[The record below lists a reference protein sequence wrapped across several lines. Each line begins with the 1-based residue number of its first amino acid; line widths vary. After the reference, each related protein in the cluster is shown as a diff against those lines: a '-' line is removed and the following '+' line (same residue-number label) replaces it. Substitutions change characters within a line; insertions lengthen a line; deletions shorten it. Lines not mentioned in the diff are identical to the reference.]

1 MRSPVDMIL
10 ESPITY
16 YKSQRLWKQEEK
28 GQFGRVSCSTRAS
41 VVAQTVKNLPAMHET
56 QVRCLGWKDP
66 LEKEMATHSST
77 LAWRIPRTEEPG
89 RLQSMRLQRVGHD
102 WVTLKTFFFFV
113 LVIYF
118 LSFGEI
124 YQKGSTK
131 IYQITANESF
141 YSFTW
146 EDTSLTQ
153 QAQKGLRKLKVLT
166 SIIFFNT
173 MLNIYQPFHVLL
185 LFFVRIWS
193 TDLYWTM
200 MSTMWCN

>member
-1 MRSPVDMIL
+1 MEAGRKGPVWESELFYQGFCGGSDCKEPACNARDPGSMPGLERSPGERNGNPLQYSCL
-10 ESPITY
+10 ENPTDRGAWQATVHAVA
-16 YKSQRLWKQEEK
+16 KS
-28 GQFGRVSCSTRAS
+28 
-41 VVAQTVKNLPAMHET
+41 
-56 QVRCLGWKDP
+56 
-66 LEKEMATHSST
+66 
-77 LAWRIPRTEEPG
+77 RTW
-89 RLQSMRLQRVGHD
+89 LSD